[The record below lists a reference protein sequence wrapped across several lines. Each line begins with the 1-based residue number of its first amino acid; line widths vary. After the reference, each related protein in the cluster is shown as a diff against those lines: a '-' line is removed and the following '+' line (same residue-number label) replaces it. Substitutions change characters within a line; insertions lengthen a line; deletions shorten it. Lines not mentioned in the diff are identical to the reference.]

1 MPFRR
6 QAVRTPGM
14 GCYYCVV
21 DENYDQHE
29 LASPWLESRFFSGA
43 HSESTSA
50 KYASSISLF
59 LSWAE
64 RTRRTEVEAAADLH
78 LFVAFLATT
87 PVQRCGQQP
96 RSASSINRIL
106 VAVRE
111 FYRWAIAEH
120 KIPTVV
126 LGYLFE
132 AADPEA
138 RRWVSP
144 RVRHRRRE
152 PRRMESPDAAAASEV
167 ISLIGQMSTA
177 RDRFMVLALA
187 VTGLRIGQFLGLRRQ
202 DVHLVPDASHLGLAD
217 PVTNLL
223 CRIPG
228 EHFHVVRRSNPN
240 GAWSKSRFDFSVP
253 VPAGLLP
260 LYDGFAAEREAC
272 READLNDMLVVALSG
287 PTRGEAISARNA
299 NKLFKRAS
307 ARAGIR
313 HIHPHMLR
321 HFTASAHLA
330 QGTSRDELQVLLGWS
345 SIRSAEPYIHVSNEA
360 KRAAVER
367 VAANLAESQ

>member
-1 MPFRR
+1 
-6 QAVRTPGM
+6 M

-29 LASPWLESRFFSGA
+29 VASPWLESRFFSGA

-64 RTRRTEVEAAADLH
+64 RTRRTEAEAAADLH

-87 PVQRCGQQP
+87 PVQRCTQQP

-132 AADPEA
+132 AADPET

-152 PRRMESPDAAAASEV
+152 PRRVESPDAAAASEV
-167 ISLIGQMSTA
+167 ISLMEQMSTA

-217 PVTNLL
+217 PVTNVL

-228 EHFHVVRRSNPN
+228 EHLHVVRRSNPN

-299 NKLFKRAS
+299 NKLFERAS
-307 ARAGIR
+307 ARAGMR

-367 VAANLAESQ
+367 VAANLAGSQ